1 MTRKIVS
8 ILLALC
14 LLIGCVPMM
23 ASAAETSGN
32 CGPEGNETGVTWK
45 IENGTLTIS
54 GSGAMKDGPGDWS
67 KDDVKS
73 VVIGEGVTSVGGGAF
88 SGCTSLTS
96 LTFSDSV
103 TSIGMSAFD
112 GCIGLIS
119 VTIPKSVTSIGMG
132 AFAGCSN
139 LKSAIFEGNAPQL
152 QYLVFSRYPDD
163 FSIYYADGATGWTT
177 PTWTSWAQN
186 TYPCK
191 PLSQM
196 NPDKPN
202 PPVNPDPP
210 VTPSEPTVET
220 VTTEDGNTAT
230 VTTQPGGDKAIEVK
244 TPSGET
250 VAKVN
255 LPADPGKGKTFTDV
269 KGWYEGAVDKAT
281 AYGLFQGTSETRFS
295 PNSFMTRGMLANV
308 LYNLS
313 GKTSYGVGEGAF
325 ADVTENIWYEDAAD
339 WAAKTGVTSGTGKA
353 EFSPNKSVTRQD
365 MVTMLYRYAKLIGVE
380 SKNSAGLEKF
390 PDAGKVSGYAKE
402 AMQWAVAE
410 GFISGRTSGGKN
422 CIAPQGTATR
432 AEVAAVLTRFVEYL
446 KK

>member
-32 CGPEGNETGVTWK
+32 CGPEGNESSVTWK

-73 VVIGEGVTSVGGGAF
+73 IVIGEGVTSVGGGAF
-88 SGCTSLTS
+88 GGCTNLTS
-96 LTFSDSV
+96 LALSGSV
-103 TSIGMSAFD
+103 TEIGMSAFD
-112 GCIGLIS
+112 GCIGLTS
-119 VTIPKSVTSIGMG
+119 VTFPKSVTKIVMG
-132 AFAGCSN
+132 AFAGCTS

-152 QYLVFSRYPDD
+152 QYLVFARYPDD
-163 FSIYYADGATGWTT
+163 FSIYYADGTTGWTT
-177 PTWTSWAQN
+177 PTWTSWAGN

-210 VTPSEPTVET
+210 ITPSEPTVET
-220 VTTEDGNTAT
+220 MTTEAGNTAT
-230 VTTQPGGDKAIEVK
+230 VTTQTGGDKAIEVK

-250 VAKVN
+250 VAN
-255 LPADPGKGKTFTDV
+255 IDLPADPGKGKTFTDV

-281 AYGLFQGTSETRFS
+281 AYGLFNGTSETTFS
-295 PNSFMTRGMLANV
+295 PNSPMTRGMLATV

-313 GKTSYGVGEGAF
+313 GKSQYGVGEGAF
-325 ADVTENIWYEDAAD
+325 ADVTKNIWYENAVD
-339 WAAKTGVTSGTGKA
+339 WAAKTGVTSGTSKT
-353 EFSPNKSVTRQD
+353 EFSPNRSITREQL
-365 MVTMLYRYAKLIGVE
+365 VTMLYRYAKLIGAD

-390 PDAGKVSGYAKE
+390 PDAGKVSNYAKE

-410 GFISGRTSGGKN
+410 GFISGRANGGKDY
-422 CIAPQGTATR
+422 IAPQGTATR

-446 KK
+446 K